1 MISPLPNPL
10 FPDLVRSSRGIS
22 ADLVFFNQRANFT
35 LTSTRCPT
43 TSSRCSGTSQ
53 MNESMWLRS
62 RLDQSDPVLYRITS
76 LHWLSDEVLQQEL
89 GERHE
94 ATTKTL
100 ILLNGSAGKCICC
113 QPLLSRRIYA
123 GVWTRDG
130 RQIFLAR
137 ECFPLRYLGV
147 QNDCLR
153 QHYSPVS
160 IACYHERMRG
170 ICRRTWTW
178 RYFVIFKLRRLCHA
192 VIYSLKI

>member
-10 FPDLVRSSRGIS
+10 IPDLVRSSRGTS

-35 LTSTRCPT
+35 LISTRCPT

-53 MNESMWLRS
+53 MNESLWLRS
-62 RLDQSDPVLYRITS
+62 HLDQSDPVLYRIAS

-89 GERHE
+89 GRDM
-94 ATTKTL
+94 KQPRKPL
-100 ILLNGSAGKCICC
+100 ILLNGSARKCICC

-130 RQIFLAR
+130 CQILLAR

-153 QHYSPVS
+153 QHYSPS
-160 IACYHERMRG
+160 Q
-170 ICRRTWTW
+170 
-178 RYFVIFKLRRLCHA
+178 
-192 VIYSLKI
+192 